1 MNYAEREKG
10 SRDTVPCCYFF
21 GIKQITIPN
30 VNFAWASCKIP
41 KYNKR
46 GDLERFDY
54 PFEGI
59 RHEAD
64 LITINGNDYMN
75 EIECKCSYSDFLA
88 DFRKK
93 ENHITKYTR
102 SVYYAFDGE
111 LYAVKKDEI
120 HKKLN
125 DKFPAAGII
134 VVNKHVCSI
143 EKKPKYFK
151 VDKIP
156 IEVKIGL
163 MRIGCQK
170 WWMRK

>member
-1 MNYAEREKG
+1 MPKGNKEAEIQ
-10 SRDTVPCCYFF
+10 YYIANFF
-21 GIKQITIPN
+21 GFKYIAIPN
-30 VNFAWASCKIP
+30 VNFSWSGCKIP
-41 KYNKR
+41 RYNND
-46 GDLERFDY
+46 GDFNGFDY
-54 PFEGI
+54 AFERI

-64 LITINGNDYMN
+64 LILINENDYMY
-75 EIECKCSYSDFLA
+75 EVECKCSYSDFLA
-88 DFRKK
+88 DFKK
-93 ENHITKYTR
+93 SEKHLTKYTR
-102 SVYYAFDGE
+102 GVYYAFDGE

-125 DKFPAAGII
+125 DKFPEAGII
-134 VVNKHVCSI
+134 VANKHVCSI

-170 WWMRK
+170 WWRRK